1 MLLDYNQFFIKEHVG
16 AFKLTDAYDILDPE
30 TQEKIGLAREEPLG
44 WAKIL
49 RLVVNKR
56 MMPTAINVYEAD
68 EQTVAFSI
76 RRGFSLFAPKVPI
89 MDANGHEIGHFKG
102 KMFALKAGFLV
113 NDTKGSQ
120 FAQVKGDWKAWTFR
134 FMDSSE
140 REIGTVSKQ
149 WAGMAKEIFTSA
161 DNYLIDIN
169 AEVAANPVSK
179 ILLLAAGLAVD
190 MIFKE
195 E

>member
-30 TQEKIGLAREEPLG
+30 TETKIGIAREEPPG
-44 WAKIL
+44 WAKFL

-56 MMPTAINVYEAD
+56 LMPTTINVYEAD
-68 EQTVAFSI
+68 EQTIAFSI
-76 RRGFSLFAPKVPI
+76 RRSFALFAPKIPI
-89 MDANGHEIGHFKG
+89 TDATGQEIGHFKG
-102 KMFALKAGFLV
+102 KTFALKAGFYV
-113 NDTKGSQ
+113 NDPQGNR
-120 FAQVKGDWKAWTFR
+120 FAEVKGDWKAWTFR

-140 REIGTVSKQ
+140 REIGTVSKK
-149 WAGMAKEIFTSA
+149 WAGMAKEFFTSA
-161 DNYLIDIN
+161 DNYMIDIN
-169 AEVAANPVSK
+169 PDVAANPVSK

-195 E
+195 N